1 MINRSYKLLCGIAC
15 VVFLLINSLT
25 LHAQRPYETAI
36 GARLGGTSGFTIKHM
51 YKPSMTFEGIVG
63 GFANGFSV
71 TGLIEKNLPAFN
83 EKGLSWYYGG
93 GGHLAAYNG
102 RNMYYNR
109 FGREVDYRERNDIGF
124 GINGIIGLEYRLPD
138 NVPVA
143 FSVDL
148 KPFIE
153 FSTFGNVGMAM
164 DPSVGVKFIIK

>member
-1 MINRSYKLLCGIAC
+1 MKRSGIVFCGL
-15 VVFLLINSLT
+15 VLT
-25 LHAQRPYETAI
+25 LILISSGNCLYAQRPYETAL
-36 GARLGGTSGFTIKHM
+36 GVRLGGTSGFTIKHTF
-51 YKPSMTFEGIVG
+51 KPTMTFEGIIG
-63 GFANGFSV
+63 GFANGFSL

-124 GINGIIGLEYRLPD
+124 GINGIVGLEYRLPD
-138 NVPVA
+138 NVPIS
-143 FSVDL
+143 FSVDV

-153 FSTFGNVGMAM
+153 FSTQGNVGMAM
-164 DPSVGVKFIIK
+164 DPSVGVKFIIR

>member
-1 MINRSYKLLCGIAC
+1 MKRSLQLFCGISL
-15 VVFLLINSLT
+15 VLLLSGPDLF
-25 LHAQRPYETAI
+25 AQRTYETAI
-36 GARLGGTSGFTIKHM
+36 GVRVGGTSGFTIKH
-51 YKPSMTFEGIVG
+51 YFKPTVTFEGIVG

-93 GGHLAAYNG
+93 GGHLAGYNG
-102 RNMYYNR
+102 RSTYYNR

-153 FSTFGNVGMAM
+153 FSTQGNVGMAM